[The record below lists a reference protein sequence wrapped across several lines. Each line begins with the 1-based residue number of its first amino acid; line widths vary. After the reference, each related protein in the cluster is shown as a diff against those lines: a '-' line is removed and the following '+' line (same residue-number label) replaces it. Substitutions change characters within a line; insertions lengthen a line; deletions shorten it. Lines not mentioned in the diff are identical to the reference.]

1 MNKVLLTGR
10 LTRDPE
16 MRSLASGK
24 NVTTF
29 TVASNEF
36 LGGGKEKAEYSPVVT
51 WDRLAEIAGRYLG
64 KGQQVAIEGRLQTRS
79 WDDDRGQRHW
89 KTEIVASH
97 VEMLSGR
104 KKKDYEAQQ
113 AAESLDGPGRGAR
126 RGAGVRADP
135 RGRRGR
141 RRGRAN
147 RGRRGRRGR
156 GGRRL
161 TIARTP
167 SATTVRAPLPRRRG
181 RSPARCT
188 SGSTNS
194 KNENARIA

>member
-36 LGGGKEKAEYSPVVT
+36 LGVGKEKAEYSPIVT
-51 WDRLAEIAGRYLG
+51 WDRLAEIAGQYLG

-89 KTEIVASH
+89 KTEIVASR

-104 KKKDYEAQQ
+104 RKKDYEAQQ
-113 AAESLDGPGRGAR
+113 AAESLTAQAEALGEAPASEPIPEGAEAIGEPGDDDDDEAGAEE
-126 RGAGVRADP
+126 AA
-135 RGRRGR
+135 
-141 RRGRAN
+141 A
-147 RGRRGRRGR
+147 
-156 GGRRL
+156 
-161 TIARTP
+161 
-167 SATTVRAPLPRRRG
+167 
-181 RSPARCT
+181 
-188 SGSTNS
+188 
-194 KNENARIA
+194 

>member
-1 MNKVLLTGR
+1 VNKVLLTGR

-36 LGGGKEKAEYSPVVT
+36 IGGGKEKAEYHPVVA

-79 WDDDRGQRHW
+79 WDDDKGARHW

-113 AAESLDGPGRGAR
+113 AADSLAAQAVALG
-126 RGAGVRADP
+126 DP
-135 RGRRGR
+135 E
-141 RRGRAN
+141 
-147 RGRRGRRGR
+147 
-156 GGRRL
+156 
-161 TIARTP
+161 
-167 SATTVRAPLPRRRG
+167 ATEPVAEASFDP
-181 RSPARCT
+181 
-188 SGSTNS
+188 GSTGDDDD
-194 KNENARIA
+194 EAEVIEDEAATAAA

>member
-1 MNKVLLTGR
+1 VNKVLLTGR

-36 LGGGKEKAEYSPVVT
+36 VGGGKEKSEYHPIVT
-51 WDRLAEIAGRYLG
+51 WDRLAEICGRYLG

-79 WDDDRGQRHW
+79 WDDDRGVRHW
-89 KTEIVASH
+89 KTEVVAAH

-113 AAESLDGPGRGAR
+113 AADSLTAQAEALGEEPATEPIAEAAFEPGTSDDDDDEATEVE
-126 RGAGVRADP
+126 A
-135 RGRRGR
+135 
-141 RRGRAN
+141 
-147 RGRRGRRGR
+147 
-156 GGRRL
+156 
-161 TIARTP
+161 IA
-167 SATTVRAPLPRRRG
+167 AA
-181 RSPARCT
+181 
-188 SGSTNS
+188 
-194 KNENARIA
+194 

>member
-36 LGGGKEKAEYSPVVT
+36 IGGGKEKSEYHPVVA

-79 WDDDRGQRHW
+79 WDDDKGARHW

-113 AAESLDGPGRGAR
+113 AADSLAAQAAALGDEQATEPIAELPF
-126 RGAGVRADP
+126 DP
-135 RGRRGR
+135 
-141 RRGRAN
+141 
-147 RGRRGRRGR
+147 
-156 GGRRL
+156 
-161 TIARTP
+161 
-167 SATTVRAPLPRRRG
+167 
-181 RSPARCT
+181 
-188 SGSTNS
+188 GSTDEDDDADEAVGS
-194 KNENARIA
+194 ETGAEVAA

>member
-36 LGGGKEKAEYSPVVT
+36 LGVGKEKAEYSPIVT
-51 WDRLAEIAGRYLG
+51 WDRLAEIAGQYLG

-104 KKKDYEAQQ
+104 KKRLRGPAGRGV
-113 AAESLDGPGRGAR
+113 ARGPGRGAR
-126 RGAGVRADP
+126 RGAASPTTRSPRTARRPADDDETRP
-135 RGRRGR
+135 RPRRPPPDPPPIPGPD
-141 RRGRAN
+141 G
-147 RGRRGRRGR
+147 
-156 GGRRL
+156 
-161 TIARTP
+161 AR
-167 SATTVRAPLPRRRG
+167 PLPRRRDRLPAVSAG
-181 RSPARCT
+181 AVRRRPGPLATRSSPR
-188 SGSTNS
+188 
-194 KNENARIA
+194 

>member
-36 LGGGKEKAEYSPVVT
+36 LGGGKEKSEYHPVVA

-79 WDDDRGQRHW
+79 WDDEKGARHW

-104 KKKDYEAQQ
+104 RKKDYEAQQ
-113 AAESLDGPGRGAR
+113 AADSLSAQAEALGEAPASEPIAETSFDPATTDEDDAEELEEEAA
-126 RGAGVRADP
+126 AGVA
-135 RGRRGR
+135 
-141 RRGRAN
+141 A
-147 RGRRGRRGR
+147 
-156 GGRRL
+156 
-161 TIARTP
+161 
-167 SATTVRAPLPRRRG
+167 
-181 RSPARCT
+181 
-188 SGSTNS
+188 
-194 KNENARIA
+194 

>member
-1 MNKVLLTGR
+1 MNRVLLTGR

-29 TVASNEF
+29 TVASNAF
-36 LGGGKEKAEYSPVVT
+36 IGGGKERAEYHPVVA

-79 WDDDRGQRHW
+79 WDDDKGARHW
-89 KTEIVASH
+89 KTEIVASN

-113 AAESLDGPGRGAR
+113 AADGLAAQAEALGEAPASEPIPETEFEPGLDDDDEGDPVAEAL
-126 RGAGVRADP
+126 AGVA
-135 RGRRGR
+135 
-141 RRGRAN
+141 
-147 RGRRGRRGR
+147 
-156 GGRRL
+156 
-161 TIARTP
+161 
-167 SATTVRAPLPRRRG
+167 
-181 RSPARCT
+181 
-188 SGSTNS
+188 
-194 KNENARIA
+194 

>member
-1 MNKVLLTGR
+1 VNKVLITGR

-24 NVTTF
+24 VVTTF

-36 LGGGKEKAEYSPVVT
+36 LAAGKEKSEYTAVVT

-79 WDDDRGQRHW
+79 WDDDKGIRHW
-89 KTEIVASH
+89 KTEVVAAH

-113 AAESLDGPGRGAR
+113 AADSLAAQAGAL
-126 RGAGVRADP
+126 GEPDASEPVPEGEGDA
-135 RGRRGR
+135 
-141 RRGRAN
+141 
-147 RGRRGRRGR
+147 
-156 GGRRL
+156 
-161 TIARTP
+161 IALEDEEEDEEGDE
-167 SATTVRAPLPRRRG
+167 AA
-181 RSPARCT
+181 A
-188 SGSTNS
+188 
-194 KNENARIA
+194 